1 MSEIENKVAQYEAM
15 LRTALAFTEVVAGQ
29 RYSNDF
35 ILMARS
41 YCEDGAYFKASGDLV
56 NALVCFSY
64 GHGWL
69 DAGVRVGALKSRQGA
84 PRNHLRGFRDAFL
97 KSRYENI
104 D

>member
-1 MSEIENKVAQYEAM
+1 MSEIQNKVAQYEAM
-15 LRTALAFTEVVAGQ
+15 LRTALACTEVVAGQ

-35 ILMARS
+35 IAMARS
-41 YCEDGAYFKASGDLV
+41 YCQDGSYFKSSGDLV

-69 DAGVRVGALKSRQGA
+69 DAGVRVGALKHRQGV
-84 PRNHLRGFRDAFL
+84 RKNSSGEFRDAF
-97 KSRYENI
+97 KSKYENI